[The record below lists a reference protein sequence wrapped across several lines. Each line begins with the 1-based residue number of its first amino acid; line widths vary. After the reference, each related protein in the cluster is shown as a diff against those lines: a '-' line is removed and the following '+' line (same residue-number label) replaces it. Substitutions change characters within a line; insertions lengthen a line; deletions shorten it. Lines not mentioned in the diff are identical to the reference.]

1 MRSLYE
7 LYKKFT
13 LSFSRKTSTL
23 IEMQVVAKCRN
34 LRPALMSPQKCPPNM
49 THTQHLRKSKANIV
63 RVPYARNPSGTQRKT
78 NSQLTQLKCI
88 TKPTAQPVL
97 WFPEVG
103 PNRARD
109 WGRRNHQHQ
118 HQRIASMAAPLPYA
132 ICFVLYALAIYA

>member
-103 PNRARD
+103 PNRAR
-109 WGRRNHQHQ
+109 GLGSTKTIN
-118 HQRIASMAAPLPYA
+118 ININASPPWLLHCHM
-132 ICFVLYALAIYA
+132 LYALCSML